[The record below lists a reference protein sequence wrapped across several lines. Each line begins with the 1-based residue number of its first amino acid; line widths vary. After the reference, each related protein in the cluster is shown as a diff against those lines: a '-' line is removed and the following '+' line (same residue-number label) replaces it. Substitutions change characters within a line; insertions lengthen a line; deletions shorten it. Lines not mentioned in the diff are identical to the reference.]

1 MFLAES
7 RWRYLHRMSLD
18 HEIGDQLTVPATS
31 ELYHIQIRVVSTLHH
46 GTTLIRPDGSSS
58 VSDSLTSV
66 VLGHFHEGND
76 DH

>member
-1 MFLAES
+1 
-7 RWRYLHRMSLD
+7 MSLD
-18 HEIGDQLTVPATS
+18 HEIGDQLTLQATS
-31 ELYHIQIRVVSTLHH
+31 ELYHIQILAVSTLDH